1 MVGQKSDDSGNNR
14 GRSGQVRVFRWNKDK
29 GTFRQVG
36 DPVLGDSAGDSFGRQ
51 VAINSDGK
59 IFAAGSR
66 YADGVAGRDVGAA
79 LAFENIGG
87 GDWINLNA
95 NIEGETSDDQFF
107 NVAMNADGNRIAVGG
122 GSGVSVKLNILCRFR
137 FQHPQIISPCRHVSE
152 LHRQA
157 NGDTSKSMIERGIA
171 GPRSEELFE
180 VKFREKISAQTCR
193 CRPMEIASLLD
204 LPLVT
209 IRTFLGLFVTTSSSP
224 LEHITTLTL
233 LSESP
238 RLPTAW
244 PMRIATSGPVPLIP
258 RSHHQPSF
266 SPF

>member
-79 LAFENIGG
+79 QAFENIGG

-95 NIEGETSDDQFF
+95 NIEGEKSDDQFF
-107 NVAMNADGNRIAVGG
+107 NVAMNAAGNRIAVGG
-122 GSGVSVKLNILCRFR
+122 GSGVSVNFSFCVVSDSNTHRLSHLVGM
-137 FQHPQIISPCRHVSE
+137 SPNYTGRPTGI
-152 LHRQA
+152 RQ
-157 NGDTSKSMIERGIA
+157 N
-171 GPRSEELFE
+171 L
-180 VKFREKISAQTCR
+180 
-193 CRPMEIASLLD
+193 
-204 LPLVT
+204 
-209 IRTFLGLFVTTSSSP
+209 
-224 LEHITTLTL
+224 
-233 LSESP
+233 
-238 RLPTAW
+238 
-244 PMRIATSGPVPLIP
+244 
-258 RSHHQPSF
+258 
-266 SPF
+266 